1 MKLMNRNQF
10 TFDLQTFARTAED
23 VKYRGRRRWNGSHG
37 KVWLDGELVFE
48 IESFEATIEAQ
59 REDVLIG
66 NSVDSKVT
74 SLKGEGTMKIK
85 NVINR
90 NFRKLAEEWN
100 AGHDPRSVFTGLL
113 DDPDA
118 VDGQKER
125 ISIDNVWFNKIT
137 PMQFEKGK
145 VVETEIPFGFTPEDL
160 QYIESID

>member
-1 MKLMNRNQF
+1 MEKEQF
-10 TFDLQTFARTAED
+10 KFDLQAFARASED
-23 VKYRGRRRWNGSHG
+23 VEYRGRRRWNGSHG

-48 IESFEATIEAQ
+48 IESFECTVDSQ
-59 REDVLIG
+59 REDVIIG

-74 SLKGEGTMKIK
+74 ALKGEGTMKIK

-90 NFRKLAEEWN
+90 NFRKLHEAWCRGE
-100 AGHDPRSVFTGLL
+100 DPRSVITGLL

-125 ISIDNVWFNKIT
+125 VSIDNVWFTKLT
-137 PMQFEKGK
+137 PLHFEKGK
-145 VVETEIPFGFTPEDL
+145 VVETDIPFGFTPEDL